1 MEQQPSY
8 LCRVFSIPPELI
20 GYPFLGLFH
29 LTPTFFTFAH
39 VSKMAVFVFISMF
52 LLALAAIAV
61 YALVE
66 SIRLSL
72 PVSMGLAILSV
83 LLPFTAWAS
92 VFGARV
98 FRRLSSSYW
107 KSDGGGFGGLMQ
119 HPLVPF
125 VVQVIQGLASVV
137 VATLWSQGF
146 MGSGQTVDCSLQTT
160 WRQLWMAHDG
170 RSIESIQNAFG
181 CCGLN
186 SVRDMAWPSPHGNV
200 GLCRE
205 LTHRE
210 TSCAVPWRGALRR
223 ISGFEFGVA
232 LGCAAIQFFYLV
244 RTLLRIYREAA
255 ENMSRWNRSNN
266 AGVLEQGPEASLVRR
281 TTGEEGE

>member
-1 MEQQPSY
+1 
-8 LCRVFSIPPELI
+8 
-20 GYPFLGLFH
+20 
-29 LTPTFFTFAH
+29 
-39 VSKMAVFVFISMF
+39 
-52 LLALAAIAV
+52 
-61 YALVE
+61 
-66 SIRLSL
+66 
-72 PVSMGLAILSV
+72 MGLAILSV

-232 LGCAAIQFFYLV
+232 LGCAAIQV
-244 RTLLRIYREAA
+244 C
-255 ENMSRWNRSNN
+255 N
-266 AGVLEQGPEASLVRR
+266 V
-281 TTGEEGE
+281 